1 MLYLDAAATAPL
13 RPQARET
20 MLAVLDGGPGNASSV
35 HTPGKTANQTLQQAR
50 NQVAS
55 ALGAKA
61 SEVVFTAGGTEA
73 NNLAL
78 KGIAMANPRGKH
90 IVTTAIEHSS
100 IRQSCEF
107 LARVAGFDITEVGV
121 DQHGRV
127 DETTL
132 LAAIR
137 EDTTLVSVGLA
148 NGEVGTVQS
157 IERIAEAARDVG
169 AMMHT
174 DAVQAAASLP
184 VTFGA
189 DGWPGKSVDAMSIAS
204 HKFGGPQGAGALLI
218 RHDIEFEPLL
228 HGGGQESGH
237 RAGTENL
244 AALAGFGAAV
254 AAVIPAA
261 GTRAQAM
268 VAQRDRF
275 VEQILET
282 IPGAQLTGHPTERVP
297 NHASFVIEGISGES
311 MLVDLDVAG
320 VAASSGSACSA
331 GKKEPSGI
339 LLAMGYD
346 PDVAVTALRFTFP
359 DPLADPDF
367 ERLVDKAL
375 TVLGDHTALIR

>member
-13 RPQARET
+13 RPQAREA
-20 MLAVLDGGPGNASSV
+20 MLRILDGGPANASSV
-35 HTPGKTANQTLQQAR
+35 HTAGKQAKSVLQQAR
-50 NQVAS
+50 HQVAS
-55 ALGAKA
+55 AVGARD

-78 KGIAMANPRGKH
+78 KGIAVANPRGKH

-100 IRQSCEF
+100 IRRSCEF
-107 LARVAGFDITEVGV
+107 LARVAGFEITEIGV
-121 DQHGRV
+121 DEHGRV
-127 DETTL
+127 DETAA

-137 EDTTLVSVGLA
+137 DDTTLVSVGLA

-157 IERIAEAARDVG
+157 IDQIAEAAHRVG
-169 AMMHT
+169 AVMHT

-184 VTFGA
+184 VNFGTG
-189 DGWPGKSVDAMSIAS
+189 GWPGAAVDAMSVAS
-204 HKFGGPQGAGALLI
+204 HKFGGPQGAGALLVRRGI
-218 RHDIEFEPLL
+218 AFEPLL
-228 HGGGQESGH
+228 HGGGQEAGQ
-237 RAGTENL
+237 RAGTENM
-244 AALAGFGAAV
+244 AAIAGFGAAV
-254 AAVIPAA
+254 AAVMSQAGNRAA
-261 GTRAQAM
+261 AM
-268 VAQRDRF
+268 VIQRDAF
-275 VEQILET
+275 VTRLVEA

-320 VAASSGSACSA
+320 IAASSGSACSA

-359 DPLADPDF
+359 DPLDDAAF
-367 ERLVDKAL
+367 EQLLDKAL
-375 TVLGDHTALIR
+375 GVLSRQAG